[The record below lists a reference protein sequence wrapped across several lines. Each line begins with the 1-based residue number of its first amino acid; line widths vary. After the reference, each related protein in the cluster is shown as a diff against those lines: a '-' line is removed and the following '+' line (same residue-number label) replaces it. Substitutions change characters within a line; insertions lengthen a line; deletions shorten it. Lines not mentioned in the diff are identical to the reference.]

1 MSHIYK
7 HMTCLSIPHP
17 CPTISWHTIVQY
29 TILGIYYWH
38 TIVLGIYYCAAYS
51 ACIFPSHTSAT
62 SPPAIMLCRLCHVSL
77 PHHCNQRLPCHSEIR
92 IAWDL
97 CKGLPANPPVSST
110 KCPEKATF
118 TGEPKTRAF
127 LAGHKKTTWDG
138 WNSTFLMICPQTRSQ
153 IFCLPANKSGCK
165 CAKREAIGIF
175 YRRIYMH
182 RSKCALLV
190 LATVVHLSTP
200 KLRTRNAPFQISRFT
215 NFLFD
220 FGPAVQSTGVFPSL
234 YILLVLAKCDTPI
247 LSCGNGK

>member
-1 MSHIYK
+1 MQRLLYASSTLRHWNSEAAAHLICFLPLSYRPCHAVPYMQQFHTPFCLTNYHVLPLSSNTYPFDAFKYQFIPTSTLTYNHISYNIICHIY
-7 HMTCLSIPHP
+7 TNIWLSIPHP
-17 CPTISWHTIVQY
+17 CPTISWHSIVQY

-92 IAWDL
+92 IAWAL

-138 WNSTFLMICPQTRSQ
+138 WSSTFLMICPQTRSQ
-153 IFCLPANKSGCK
+153 IFCLPANKSGW
-165 CAKREAIGIF
+165 
-175 YRRIYMH
+175 
-182 RSKCALLV
+182 
-190 LATVVHLSTP
+190 
-200 KLRTRNAPFQISRFT
+200 
-215 NFLFD
+215 
-220 FGPAVQSTGVFPSL
+220 
-234 YILLVLAKCDTPI
+234 
-247 LSCGNGK
+247 